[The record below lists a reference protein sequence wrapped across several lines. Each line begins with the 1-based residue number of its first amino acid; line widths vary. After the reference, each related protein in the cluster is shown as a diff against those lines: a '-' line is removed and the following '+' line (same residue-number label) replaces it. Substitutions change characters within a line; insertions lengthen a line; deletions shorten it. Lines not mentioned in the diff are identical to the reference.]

1 MPNHDL
7 AVIDTNGV
15 EFFKVFTNPLK
26 IASIKQHQMN
36 PGHYWYSSK
45 DRVLLVALSPPK
57 LGQFLTFFFNV
68 NDNSKAQN
76 GVKFNLDLTPSVT
89 DKWTISPKNISSLTW
104 QEENQAENSPHEIS
118 VINLYSQTYLLH
130 VQCLS
135 GNITLYKLSPDNLV
149 VFKEYQLKSGQFG
162 IRALDN
168 LILMQNYTLQ
178 ETYVIDIKEQ
188 GGELKPYC
196 VFWNGM
202 KNVLPNLS
210 VKLRVFIEKPKVVVS
225 SALLYDGKQINDLNS
240 FLSSKSLGGDVLECK
255 MALIPDL
262 LYVDHDICVDVKAG
276 RCYKLK
282 FSPLISSETHPDRS
296 GSLLFLFRR
305 AGLKMQACEY
315 LKRSIETRGKLS
327 EFQSFF
333 NMINENY
340 KNSIID
346 KKPQPAHRLS
356 FARNSD
362 MTSRRLS
369 LSMEPELK
377 IEEGTVVLVQHEIH
391 SIVFEKLFLEG
402 KDLPYLSLVIQEYI
416 SSLVNSGIEPK
427 NFLQLLYAKTLT
439 ACGKIST
446 LLDML
451 RFYVF
456 TDSFELANYLI
467 GLIPVSESFLQFSVD
482 MLFRMSAKERIIDV
496 ILEKN
501 FIFESVQ
508 LLAKVSHPQFD
519 IMKLF
524 NRCQEL
530 GNDKLLAV
538 ITQFIKE
545 KSL

>member
-1 MPNHDL
+1 
-7 AVIDTNGV
+7 
-15 EFFKVFTNPLK
+15 
-26 IASIKQHQMN
+26 MN

-57 LGQFLTFFFNV
+57 LGQFLTFFFNS
-68 NDNSKAQN
+68 NENSKILN
-76 GVKFNLDLTPSVT
+76 GVKFTLDLTPCVT
-89 DKWTISPKNISSLTW
+89 DKWTISPKNVSSLTW
-104 QEENQAENSPHEIS
+104 QEENQSDNSPHEIS

-135 GNITLYKLSPDNLV
+135 GNITLYKLSPDYLV
-149 VFKEYQLKSGQFG
+149 MFKEYQLKSGQFG
-162 IRALDN
+162 IRVLDN

-188 GGELKPYC
+188 GGEMKPYC

-202 KNVLPNLS
+202 KNVLPNMS

-225 SALLYDGKQINDLNS
+225 STFLYDGKPISDLNS

-255 MALIPDL
+255 MALVPDL

-282 FSPLISSETHPDRS
+282 FSPLISSETHPDRA

-305 AGLKMQACEY
+305 VGLKTQACEY
-315 LKRSIETRGKLS
+315 LKHTIENRGKLS
-327 EFQSFF
+327 ELQAFF

-369 LSMEPELK
+369 LSLEPELK
-377 IEEGTVVLVQHEIH
+377 IEEGIVVLLQHEIH
-391 SIVFEKLFLEG
+391 SIVFEKLFLER
-402 KDLPYLSLVIQEYI
+402 KDLHYLCLVVQEYI

-427 NFLQLLYAKTLT
+427 SFLQLLFAKILI

-467 GLIPVSESFLQFSVD
+467 GLIPVDESFLQFSVD

-501 FIFESVQ
+501 FIYESVQ

-530 GNDKLLAV
+530 GNDKLLGV